1 MRKMPRSKVF
11 GVFEKCSLHKIKQI
25 WGFARGRCLA
35 NGWGKGLEK
44 GEVLSFFGEKFTL
57 KGEIWREFAAFLG
70 KIQSKFA
77 KFSEFCGEF
86 KQKFSS
92 WREFRGKFGE
102 LSKFWSE
109 FQAKFSGETPKKV
122 LCHYRTWKQ
131 YER

>member
-25 WGFARGRCLA
+25 WGFARGECLA
-35 NGWGKGLEK
+35 SGWGKGLEK
-44 GEVLSFFGEKFTL
+44 GEVLSFFGKKFTL
-57 KGEIWREFAAFLG
+57 KGEICG
-70 KIQSKFA
+70 KFMQIFVKFSKFGCEICK
-77 KFSEFCGEF
+77 KFSKFKFCGEF
-86 KQKFSS
+86 KRK
-92 WREFRGKFGE
+92 
-102 LSKFWSE
+102 